1 MIIMKN
7 VLPERLKLLRTE
19 KELTQ
24 IQVAKDLGVSQN
36 AIYNW
41 ESGKR
46 DVSSY
51 FIRALAIYYNVTSD
65 FLLGLSDKRNFKE

>member
-1 MIIMKN
+1 MMIMKN

-51 FIRALAIYYNVTSD
+51 FIRSLAIYYNVTSD
-65 FLLGLSDKRNFKE
+65 YLLGLSDKRNFKE

>member
-7 VLPERLKLLRTE
+7 VLPERLKFLR
-19 KELTQ
+19 KKRVLTQ
-24 IQVAKDLGVSQN
+24 QQVANDIGVTKG
-36 AIYNW
+36 AIHYW

-51 FIRALAIYYNVTSD
+51 YIRVLATYYNVTSD
-65 FLLGLSDKRNFKE
+65 YLLGLSGEIFKE